1 MTPLQLTMSQV
12 LVSGR
17 QHYVDHLLQPQVTP
31 GRNGCFYDGPCVVG
45 SAVNPNQRASLDK
58 TPPYSD
64 TDVATLVNKGLI
76 EVPFDQLRD
85 MAGLQQTHDT
95 WASSPATPATFEA
108 DFLIRLRE
116 LERKYST
123 HAGPLST
130 AELYGHQLYLED
142 REEKGITAD
151 WIGLLPELKDIWVR
165 KALAA

>member
-1 MTPLQLTMSQV
+1 M
-12 LVSGR
+12 
-17 QHYVDHLLQPQVTP
+17 
-31 GRNGCFYDGPCVVG
+31 
-45 SAVNPNQRASLDK
+45 
-58 TPPYSD
+58 
-64 TDVATLVNKGLI
+64 
-76 EVPFDQLRD
+76 
-85 MAGLQQTHDT
+85 
-95 WASSPATPATFEA
+95 ASSPATPATFEA